1 MKKNKLQSWLLF
13 FGALLIVA
21 DFSVGAGVASAA
33 SLNGRILLQVQDK
46 GQAWY
51 VDPQSA
57 KRFYLGRPDDAWR
70 IMRAFGL
77 GISNKDLAYFLS
89 TKAPARLS
97 GRILLKVEDKGQ
109 AYYVNPLTLK
119 LSYLGR
125 PTDAFAVIRSFGLGI
140 SNSDLAR
147 IPLGTLANGA
157 VATDSVSTPISKV
170 TVNRVFSFK
179 YQNTEQSLAFTLSP
193 DLYKSYSASPKVYSY
208 PANNPPV
215 DLQGAFYGMFLKM
228 KSGDT
233 SISDISYQL
242 KALALKNNWSNDQ
255 LLESALAFI
264 QYIPYDEAKADS
276 GVNNP
281 FYPYETLYLNKGV
294 CSDKTFLAVALIKNL
309 GYGTAIMDFP
319 DINHSTVG
327 IACPVAYSV
336 SGSGYCYAETTNYFP
351 IGVIPNSIS
360 GQARSG
366 DYGFD
371 TLFDEKKL
379 GTIQIILK
387 SQGSLYQGVAA
398 TRQKVADISA
408 LYNDIVSSRSS
419 AQNDYNSIVAY
430 NEKVNTF
437 NRLLTEFYQQ

>member
-1 MKKNKLQSWLLF
+1 MRKNKLQFGLLF
-13 FGALLIVA
+13 FGALLIA
-21 DFSVGAGVASAA
+21 ASFSVGATAGAA
-33 SLNGRILLQVQDK
+33 NLNGRILLQVQDK

-70 IMRAFGL
+70 VMRAFGL
-77 GISNKDLAYFLS
+77 GISNKDLAYFLN

-125 PTDAFAVIRSFGLGI
+125 PADAFAVIRSFGLGI

-147 IPLGTLANGA
+147 IPLGTLGVSSSPAAA
-157 VATDSVSTPISKV
+157 VPPASVTKN
-170 TVNRVFSFK
+170 VNRTFNFK
-179 YQNTEQSLAFTLSP
+179 YKNTEQSLALALSS
-193 DLYKSYSASPKVYSY
+193 DLYKTYSASPKVYSY
-208 PANNPPV
+208 PANNPPA

-233 SISDISYQL
+233 SISDIAYQL
-242 KALALKNNWSNDQ
+242 KALALKNNWSSDE
-255 LLESALAFI
+255 LLESTLALI
-264 QYIPYDEAKADS
+264 QYIPYDQAKADL

-336 SGSGYCYAETTNYFP
+336 AGSGYCYAETTNYFP

-371 TLFDEKKL
+371 TLFDEQKL

-387 SQGSLYQGVAA
+387 SQGNLYQGVAA
-398 TRQKVADISA
+398 TRQKVSDLSS
-408 LYNDIVSSRSS
+408 LYNDIVSSRS
-419 AQNDYNSIVAY
+419 AAENDYNSIIVY

>member
-1 MKKNKLQSWLLF
+1 MKRSRPQSWLLF
-13 FGALLIVA
+13 LGALLIA
-21 DFSVGAGVASAA
+21 ASFSVGSAAAAA

-70 IMRAFGL
+70 VMRAFGL
-77 GISNKDLAYFLS
+77 GVSNKDLTYFWNN
-89 TKAPARLS
+89 KAPVRLS
-97 GRILLKVEDKGQ
+97 GRILLQVEDKGQ

-147 IPLGTLANGA
+147 IPLGILGA
-157 VATDSVSTPISKV
+157 SPSTTTAVPAPSITKN
-170 TVNRVFSFK
+170 VNRTFNFK
-179 YQNTEQSLAFTLSP
+179 YKNAEQSLVLALSD
-193 DLYKSYSASPKVYSY
+193 DLYKTYSASPKVYSY
-208 PANNPPV
+208 PANNPPA

-233 SISDISYQL
+233 SISDIAYQL
-242 KALALKNNWSNDQ
+242 KALALKNNWSSDE
-255 LLESALAFI
+255 LLESALALI
-264 QYIPYDEAKADS
+264 QYIPYDQVKADS

-281 FYPYETLYLNKGV
+281 LYPYEILYLNKGV

-371 TLFDEKKL
+371 TLFDEQKL

-387 SQGSLYQGVAA
+387 SQGNLYQGVAA
-398 TRQKVADISA
+398 TRQKVADLSS
-408 LYNDIVSSRSS
+408 LYNDIVSSRS
-419 AQNDYNSIVAY
+419 AAENDYNSIIIY